1 MQLCKGKLRS
11 RSRGPRSTQ
20 ISRAVAGR
28 ARNAVE
34 VGFVHN
40 ALWYVQVVVAL
51 EERVVFTPW
60 LVLYKVVLRL
70 SRAAMTQG
78 RVDGGL
84 LGLLE
89 SEG

>member
-1 MQLCKGKLRS
+1 MQLCKGEGRD
-11 RSRGPRSTQ
+11 PH
-20 ISRAVAGR
+20 RAVAGR
-28 ARNAVE
+28 IRNAVE

-40 ALWYVQVVVAL
+40 TLWYVQVVVAF
-51 EERVVFTPW
+51 EERVVFTPC

-78 RVDGGL
+78 HVDGGL
-84 LGLLE
+84 LGLPE